1 MKNIPQNIKE
11 TIQKFTIETQ
21 KLLGERVK
29 KVILYGSYARGDYNS
44 DSDIDIMIL
53 TDLTDDEIDY
63 YRRKISELAYDIDF
77 ENNFDIML
85 SPVIKNIEKFNYWLN
100 ALPFYMNVQKGAYQ
114 ICTNVLKEEFKIDET
129 SSNV

>member
-53 TDLTDDEIDY
+53 
-63 YRRKISELAYDIDF
+63 
-77 ENNFDIML
+77 
-85 SPVIKNIEKFNYWLN
+85 
-100 ALPFYMNVQKGAYQ
+100 
-114 ICTNVLKEEFKIDET
+114 LKR
-129 SSNV
+129 

>member
-1 MKNIPQNIKE
+1 MKNIPQNVKE
-11 TIQKFTIETQ
+11 SIQKFTIEIQ

-29 KVILYGSYARGDYNS
+29 RVILYGSYARGDYNS

-53 TDLTDDEIDY
+53 TDLADNEIDY

-100 ALPFYMNVQKGAYQ
+100 ALPFYMNVQKEGV
-114 ICTNVLKEEFKIDET
+114 ILNE
-129 SSNV
+129 S

>member
-1 MKNIPQNIKE
+1 MKNIPQNVKE
-11 TIQKFTIETQ
+11 SIQKFTIEIQ

-53 TDLTDDEIDY
+53 TDLADNEIDY

-100 ALPFYMNVQKGAYQ
+100 ALPFYMNVQKEGV
-114 ICTNVLKEEFKIDET
+114 ILNE
-129 SSNV
+129 S

>member
-11 TIQKFTIETQ
+11 SIQKFTIEIQ

-100 ALPFYMNVQKGAYQ
+100 ALPFYMNVQKEGV
-114 ICTNVLKEEFKIDET
+114 ILNE
-129 SSNV
+129 S

>member
-1 MKNIPQNIKE
+1 MSDRNRILCEFRNKTKSIMGDSLKQM
-11 TIQKFTIETQ
+11 
-21 KLLGERVK
+21 
-29 KVILYGSYARGDYNS
+29 ILYGSYARGDYNS

-100 ALPFYMNVQKGAYQ
+100 ALPFYMNVQKEGV
-114 ICTNVLKEEFKIDET
+114 ILNE
-129 SSNV
+129 S

>member
-44 DSDIDIMIL
+44 DSDIDIM
-53 TDLTDDEIDY
+53 DLTDDEIDY

-100 ALPFYMNVQKGAYQ
+100 ALPFYMNVQKEGV
-114 ICTNVLKEEFKIDET
+114 ILNE
-129 SSNV
+129 S